1 MLHKRYKRTHCVLQ
15 STFYKKKSDK
25 SRKNTI
31 FVHMEKEHRLE
42 VTKREVN
49 PKNVFQCILH
59 ISSVL
64 TTNNMQSVSSFLFTL
79 LLLPGI

>member
-25 SRKNTI
+25 FKSEKNTI

-42 VTKREVN
+42 VTKHEVN
-49 PKNVFQCILH
+49 KKCI
-59 ISSVL
+59 SMYL
-64 TTNNMQSVSSFLFTL
+64 TYFLSFDHKQNAEC
-79 LLLPGI
+79 